1 MSETRKKIG
10 LILPSSNTTTEP
22 DFQSVLPP
30 DVSLHTSRIWVVDV
44 TDEDLEAMNS
54 EAEQAARYVGTAAV
68 DVIAYACTSGSF
80 IGGPGYDQALL
91 ARIVDAAGGPPAIGT
106 SPAMIEALRSSG
118 VRKVSIV
125 TPYTDAIN
133 ERMAAFVE
141 AHGFDVL
148 RIRGQQIVPNLEI
161 GAQSPEAILAFAREN
176 LDADA
181 DGYFLSC
188 TNWRAMEIADE
199 LERESGKPVV
209 TSNQATVWA
218 TFRVLGLTVLPHG
231 APQAAGKPTPATP
244 EAAKAADL

>member
-1 MSETRKKIG
+1 VSNPNISNQRKKLG

-22 DFQSVLPP
+22 DFHRVLP
-30 DVSLHTSRIWVVDV
+30 DNVSLHTSRIWVVDV
-44 TDEDLEAMNS
+44 THDGLEEMNRD
-54 EAEQAARYVGTAAV
+54 AEMAAKYVGTTAPDA
-68 DVIAYACTSGSF
+68 IAYACTSGSF

-91 ARIVDAAGGPPAIGT
+91 ARITDEAGGVASVGT
-106 SPAMIEALRSSG
+106 SPSMVEALRAVG
-118 VRKVSIV
+118 VKRVAVV

-133 ERMAAFVE
+133 EGLITFLT

-148 RIRGQQIVPNLEI
+148 SIAGMGIVSNLKI
-161 GAQSPEAILAFAREN
+161 GDQTPEAILEFAKAN

-188 TNWRAMEIADE
+188 TNWRSMEIADQ

-218 TFRVLGLTVLPHG
+218 ALRALDVSEPVDGYGRLLREPAL
-231 APQAAGKPTPATP
+231 AG
-244 EAAKAADL
+244 D